1 MARSLPNK
9 GLVEEVPAAITD
21 DIYAWRTGKDGTV
34 LMLQSP
40 RLVLRQLVWLM
51 PLAMR
56 PRCLPCPAARR

>member
-1 MARSLPNK
+1 MLRK
-9 GLVEEVPAAITD
+9 GLVEAVPLAITD
-21 DIYAWRTGKDGTV
+21 DNYAWRTGEDGTV
-34 LMLQSP
+34 LVRQSP